1 MKTVCINQ
9 LDDGTFSVEL
19 EPAEGME
26 APEMPEGAPG
36 EMQADAMAGEA
47 QQVFASIDEALD
59 AARGMFEE
67 GGEGGKPLMDGEA
80 DFVAGFANMRGKNG
94 GF

>member
-1 MKTVCINQ
+1 MKTVCITQ
-9 LDDGTFSVEL
+9 LDDGSFNVGL
-19 EPAEGME
+19 EPAETE
-26 APEMPEGAPG
+26 AMSDMPEGAPG